1 MGNLVFGFGV
11 LLWNQVVEDA
21 VAPYAQDLKIC
32 SAIEE
37 YSDQFWQENARD
49 KEELSEK
56 LQANQD
62 EYEKCASKSK
72 LRWERE
78 RPSDSMAIV
87 AVLVIDLVTI
97 ALGWLIACGSVAL
110 GRWVHRWFVAN

>member
-1 MGNLVFGFGV
+1 MKGWRSIGIIGSVVWFFGFGV
-11 LLWNQVVEDA
+11 LFWNQYVEDA

-62 EYEKCASKSK
+62 EYEKCTSKSK
-72 LRWERE
+72 LRWKASARQTAWQ
-78 RPSDSMAIV
+78 SS
-87 AVLVIDLVTI
+87 LCL
-97 ALGWLIACGSVAL
+97 
-110 GRWVHRWFVAN
+110 